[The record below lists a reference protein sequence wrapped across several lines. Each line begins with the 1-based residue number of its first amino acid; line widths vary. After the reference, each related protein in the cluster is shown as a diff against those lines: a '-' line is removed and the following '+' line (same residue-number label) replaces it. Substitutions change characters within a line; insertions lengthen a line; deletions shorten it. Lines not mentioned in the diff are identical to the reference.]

1 MGFGINAF
9 NLANNLAEG
18 GVTGIAILLKLAL
31 DWDPGIVT
39 LLINIPLFLIGAK
52 ILGRAALSYTIF
64 GTVCLSVF
72 LWLFGRFRYP
82 MDDLLLASLF
92 AGVSVGAGLGIIF
105 RYGGT
110 TGGIDIIARIIQK
123 YLGWKMGR
131 TMLMADAGVLAISLV
146 YLSIQQIM
154 YTMVAVFV
162 GSHIIDFMQ
171 EVGYSARAVLIVSD
185 RGRDIAHDITRQM
198 SRGATLLRGTGAY
211 TEDDKTVVYVV
222 VGRSELVKLKAVIF
236 ARDPRAFVSVSE
248 TNEVLGEG
256 FSLER
261 SSVPQAARSQPT
273 HAAHA

>member
-162 GSHIIDFMQ
+162 GSRIIDFMQ